1 MRPAERRNS
10 MKQGY
15 PYDRLGLIARLMAG
29 IGSLGAAILVV
40 LRVWVLPAKRD
51 IDTGLFAPNILVIA
65 LCGVILAVLG
75 ALVFILRGGPRRE
88 IAGKPSLLLSVVLL
102 TVGAAMVLW
111 GGWELLQQTD
121 GLMDAGTSLM
131 LRLLPVLRDVF
142 CIAGGVALVMLGLRV
157 ASEGGIRRGMAQWT
171 LLLPVLWTWLVLAN
185 YEISPDSMVRLTD
198 GGFFTLAMY
207 IMEMLFLFRFA
218 SYVAG
223 VGRNGVGT
231 LLFFSAG
238 AAVFAL
244 SNPLVRLLLYLL
256 QEVEASSAAG
266 QAGPLDLAVGVL
278 ALTVSITLCQSLSA
292 APVEEESAAEDDMV
306 WEDSADELPEVELI
320 EELASEEDSAE

>member
-292 APVEEESAAEDDMV
+292 APVEEESAEEDDIV
-306 WEDSADELPEVELI
+306 WEDSAAELPEVELI